1 VFLINF
7 AVMAAHARSKT
18 RRPRWFWLAF
28 AMFAL
33 AQFDIIA
40 IVPFADANE
49 GRSAPAHVEAY
60 GTTTH
65 YAHDDSNCAACV
77 ARQLIGRTQLY
88 VRMPLPAEHPVG
100 VMASVELP
108 AISLKRFSV
117 ASPRAPPLQRE
128 L

>member
-1 VFLINF
+1 
-7 AVMAAHARSKT
+7 MAARTHSKARRS
-18 RRPRWFWLAF
+18 RWFWLAL

-33 AQFDIIA
+33 AQFDVIA
-40 IVPFADANE
+40 IAPFADANE

-65 YAHDDSNCAACV
+65 YAHDEATCALCV
-77 ARQLIGRTQLY
+77 ARQLIGRTELE
-88 VRMPLPAEHPVG
+88 VRLPQPTEHPSGIV
-100 VMASVELP
+100 ASVELP
-108 AISLKRFSV
+108 AISLDRFSL